1 MEVDIKNML
10 TYFILSDTIYS
21 RFKGKSRTHL
31 PTKAKPTLT
40 PADAQIIH
48 SLGTSVTETS
58 KLKKSC
64 SKTSKNSGDCQKR
77 QKFLLKDCLRSTI
90 VKRQKLYGDLRSS
103 VTLDKGFGKL
113 NNNISEE
120 QKQILKME
128 FYDEDENLS
137 PQIYTRVQKW
147 ISQHDFKVD
156 EMKKD
161 PEGETVSRCI
171 DKQSKI
177 RYKYTVIIK

>member
-1 MEVDIKNML
+1 MI
-10 TYFILSDTIYS
+10 TYLILSDPFYS
-21 RFKGKSRTHL
+21 QFKGKSRTHL
-31 PTKAKPTLT
+31 PTKGKPTLT

-48 SLGTSVTETS
+48 SLGTSVTQTS

-64 SKTSKNSGDCQKR
+64 SNTFKNSGDCQKR
-77 QKFLLKDCLRSTI
+77 QKFSLKDCLRSTI
-90 VKRQKLYGDLRSS
+90 EKRQTLYGDLRSS

-113 NNNISEE
+113 NNNNITEE

-128 FYDEDENLS
+128 FYDDDENLS

-171 DKQSKI
+171 EKQS
-177 RYKYTVIIK
+177 